1 MKKTLLIAVILISFG
16 VSHSNAQFLKE
27 LQKRALD
34 KTKDKVMEKAA
45 DKIADKISDKVAG
58 QTDAFMDKMLNFD
71 LSTIMAPGGKKV
83 DMSKLPASYTFDYRY
98 ALKMNTSEGE
108 VGMDYY
114 LNKTKPYMGVKM
126 ILESDKNMDM
136 SMVFDLDN
144 KAIFTNM
151 NGMAIA
157 TEMDLSN
164 TLDEEEIK
172 DMDMYKD
179 YTFKELPNR
188 QFLGYDCIGREME
201 NDEYKF
207 VTYIAPNMEA
217 GFGNMFKS
225 EHANIPP
232 AMQKFSQEY
241 KDGLMMYMEMV
252 DKKNKKN
259 KNSSV
264 TMECVAFEPTDLVIN
279 TR

>member
-1 MKKTLLIAVILISFG
+1 MKKILLIATLLFSFG
-16 VSHSNAQFLKE
+16 ISQSNAQFLNK
-27 LQKRALD
+27 LKKR
-34 KTKDKVMEKAA
+34 VMEKTEDMVINKA
-45 DKIADKISDKVAG
+45 SDKVADKVSDKVADE
-58 QTDAFMDKMLNFD
+58 TDAFMDKMLNFD
-71 LSTIMAPGGKKV
+71 MGTLAAPGGKKV

-114 LNKTKPYMGVKM
+114 LSKTKPYMGVKM
-126 ILESDKNMDM
+126 NMGEDKSMSM
-136 SMVFDLDN
+136 SMVFDEAN
-144 KAIFTNM
+144 KAIFTNV
-151 NGMAIA
+151 NGMGMA
-157 TEMDLSN
+157 TEIDLNNAMDV
-164 TLDEEEIK
+164 EEV
-172 DMDMYKD
+172 DVYKD
-179 YTFKELPNR
+179 YTIKDLPNR
-188 QFLGYDCIGREME
+188 TFLGYDCIGREME

-207 VTYIAPNMEA
+207 ITYIAPNMEA

-225 EHANIPP
+225 EHANLPP
-232 AMQKFSQEY
+232 AMQKYSEEY

-252 DKKNKKN
+252 DKKNKNK